1 MVRKNA
7 LVMAVLVALS
17 QAAVAQ
23 EISEAGQEGT
33 SPADGSGQDAKTL
46 DAVEVKGQF
55 IEASTKSAMKQEVS
69 VLDTPYSTSSYGF
82 AFMKAIET
90 SSIADLYSYM
100 TGVRRGGST
109 GYDVSIRGFKNT
121 QADKGAILVDGLPG
135 LAGRFGSPPT
145 IAAESIE
152 VVKGPASALYGQ
164 AQPGGFINVITK
176 KPKFNQQ
183 TVFDLKYND
192 FSGAGLSLGDSNGY
206 SIGVDSTG
214 HLDEEGV
221 VLYRLI
227 AEKSDK
233 DGFRFGSYDEGH
245 YVAPSLT
252 VNFSEKTAATVA
264 MEFRKRKNSYEN
276 NQLVAPNKDASLI
289 ADIRTRYQ
297 EPGDFAEETSRTA
310 SASLTHWFEGGQIFN
325 FAWRNVDGEDYAAG
339 FDNVAV
345 IRNGTVLQRR
355 ARKQA
360 NDRTYNYFDTNLALP
375 FKTGAIEHQAMVG
388 VSGGVDTT
396 DFERIQFFNGPA
408 SGAASLPGPGR
419 INVSVYNPVLGLT
432 PPLESFP
439 AGPVNRRYTKSSSQG
454 IYVSDLMTLSEHWK
468 ASFGL
473 RWTQEKQVSEERKT
487 PPLTKTSKTISDVLP
502 TLGLMYQP
510 FEDWTIY
517 ASYATSFVPQGA
529 SVQNAA
535 GVNNFAPQSA
545 KQYEIGTKVELLD
558 GRLGAS
564 FALFE
569 ITKENTLAPIAC
581 NVGVGGTCS
590 QQVGGEKS
598 TGGEIE
604 LDYSITDNWQVL
616 FGYARTD
623 AVIDKTYAGNAAPLV
638 GAQLTN
644 SALNSANFWTRYDFR
659 EGPLKGL
666 GVGLGAYY
674 SSSIAGSLPSIS
686 DRRVLTLPSYT
697 IADFALYYSIKDT
710 YNFTLKVGNIFDK
723 TYYEGVNSTT
733 NEIGVV
739 PGMPRNVTFSVRIPF
754 R

>member
-1 MVRKNA
+1 MVNKNI
-7 LVMAVLVALS
+7 LVIAVLVALS
-17 QAAVAQ
+17 QTAVAQ
-23 EISEAGQEGT
+23 DTADSSQANAVHAGG
-33 SPADGSGQDAKTL
+33 ADAKTL
-46 DAVEVKGQF
+46 DAVQVTGQF
-55 IEASTKSAMKQEVS
+55 VEASTKSAMKQEVS
-69 VLDTPYSTSSYGF
+69 VMDTPYSTSSYGG

-121 QADKGAILVDGLPG
+121 QADKGAILVDGMPG

-176 KPKFNQQ
+176 KPKFDQQ
-183 TVFDLKYND
+183 TVLDLKYNA
-192 FSGAGLSLGDSNGY
+192 FSGAGISLGDADGFSLG
-206 SIGVDSTG
+206 IDSTG
-214 HLDEEGV
+214 HLDPEGV
-221 VLYRLI
+221 VNYRFI

-233 DGFRFGSYDEGH
+233 DGFRYGSYDEGH
-245 YVAPSLT
+245 YISPSLAI
-252 VNFSEKTAATVA
+252 NLSEKTQATVA
-264 MEFRKRKNSYEN
+264 MEFRKRKNAYEN
-276 NQLVAPNKDASLI
+276 NQLVAPNKDARLI

-297 EPGDFAEETSRTA
+297 EADDFAEETSRTV
-310 SASLTHWFEGGQIFN
+310 SASVTHWFEGGQTFN
-325 FAWRNVDGEDYAAG
+325 FAWRNVDGEDYAQG
-339 FDNVAV
+339 FDNVA
-345 IRNGTVLQRR
+345 IIANGTVLQRR
-355 ARKQA
+355 ARKQL
-360 NDRTYNYFDTNLALP
+360 NGRTYNYFDTNLALP

-408 SGAASLPGPGR
+408 SGPLSLPGPGR
-419 INVSVYNPVLGLT
+419 MNVSVYNPILGVSPSLD
-432 PPLESFP
+432 SYA
-439 AGPVNRRYTKSSSQG
+439 AGPVNRRYTRSSSQG

-468 ASFGL
+468 ASFGV
-473 RWTQEKQVSEERKT
+473 RYTQEKQITEERKT
-487 PPLTKTSKTISDVLP
+487 PPLTRSNKTISDVLP

-510 FEDWTIY
+510 SEDWTLY

-535 GVNNFAPQSA
+535 GLNEFDPQSA
-545 KQYEIGTKVELLD
+545 KQFEVGSKIKMLD

-564 FALFE
+564 FSLFE
-569 ITKENTLAPIAC
+569 IVKENTLAPIAC
-581 NVGVGGTCS
+581 NAGVGGTCS

-598 TGGEIE
+598 TGAEIE
-604 LDYSITDNWQVL
+604 VDYSIAENWQVL

-623 AVIDKTYAGNAAPLV
+623 AVIDKTYAANAAPLA

-644 SALNSANFWTRYDFR
+644 SALNSANFWTRYDFTD
-659 EGPLKGL
+659 GALKGL
-666 GVGLGAYY
+666 GLGLGAYY
-674 SSSIAGSLPSIS
+674 SSSIAGSLPSIA

-697 IADFALYYSIKDT
+697 IADLALYYSINDR
-710 YNFTLKVGNIFDK
+710 YDLTLKVGNLFDK
-723 TYYEGVNSTT
+723 RYYEGVNSTT

-739 PGMPRNVTFSVRIPF
+739 PGLPRNVTLSLRIPF
-754 R
+754 N

>member
-1 MVRKNA
+1 MVRRNI
-7 LVMAVLVALS
+7 LVAAVLVALS
-17 QAAVAQ
+17 QSAMAQ
-23 EISEAGQEGT
+23 EATDPNHEAAASE
-33 SPADGSGQDAKTL
+33 GSSATDAKTL
-46 DAVEVKGQF
+46 DAVQVSGQF
-55 IEASTKSAMKQEVS
+55 IEASTKSAMKQEIS
-69 VLDTPYSTSSYGF
+69 VMDTPYSTSSYGN

-121 QADKGAILVDGLPG
+121 QADKGAILIDGMPG

-176 KPKFNQQ
+176 KPKYDPQ
-183 TVFDLKYND
+183 TVLDLKYNT
-192 FSGAGLSLGDSNGY
+192 FSGAGIDLGDVGGFSLG
-206 SIGVDSTG
+206 IDSTG
-214 HLDEEGV
+214 HLDPDGV
-221 VLYRLI
+221 VNYRFI

-233 DGFRFGSYDEGH
+233 DGFRYGSYDEGH
-245 YVAPSLT
+245 YLAPSITINL
-252 VNFSEKTAATVA
+252 SDATVVNA
-264 MEFRKRKNSYEN
+264 ALEYRKRRNAYEN
-276 NQLVAPNKDASLI
+276 NQLVAPDKDASLI

-297 EPGDFAEETSRTA
+297 DPDDFAEETSRTA
-310 SASLTHWFEGGQIFN
+310 SASLTHWFEGGQTFN
-325 FAWRNVDGEDYAAG
+325 FAWRGVDGEDYAQG

-345 IRNGTVLQRR
+345 IGDGTILQRR
-355 ARKQA
+355 ARKQL
-360 NDRTYNYFDTNLALP
+360 NGRTYNYFDSNLAFP

-388 VSGGVDTT
+388 VSAGVDST
-396 DFERIQFFNGPA
+396 DFERIQFFNGPRTGPL
-408 SGAASLPGPGR
+408 SIPGPNSM
-419 INVSVYNPVLGLT
+419 NVSIYDPIVGIGPSLD
-432 PPLESFP
+432 SF
-439 AGPVNRRYTKSSSQG
+439 ATGPVNRRYTKSTSQG

-473 RWTQEKQVSEERKT
+473 RYTREKQITEELKT
-487 PPLTKTSKTISDVLP
+487 PPLTRNSNSISDVLP

-510 FEDWTIY
+510 SEDWTWY

-529 SVQNAA
+529 SAQNAA
-535 GVNNFAPQSA
+535 GVNDFDPQSA
-545 KQYEIGTKVELLD
+545 DQVELGAKVKMLD

-564 FALFE
+564 FSVFE

-581 NVGVGGTCS
+581 NTGVGGTCS

-598 TGGEIE
+598 TGAEIE
-604 LDYSITDNWQVL
+604 VDYSITDNWQVL

-623 AVIDKTYAGNAAPLV
+623 AVIDKTYAANTAPLA

-644 SALNSANFWTRYDFR
+644 SALNSANFWTRYDFT
-659 EGPLKGL
+659 EGGLKGL

-697 IADFALYYSIKDT
+697 IADFAVYYTIRDR
-710 YNFTLKVGNIFDK
+710 YDLTLKVGNLFDK
-723 TYYEGVNSTT
+723 RYYEGVNSTT

-739 PGMPRNVTFSVRIPF
+739 PGMPRNVTLSLRIPF
-754 R
+754 N